1 MNPKIKFTMSHS
13 LKSLTLAL
21 LTLALGTSC
30 TDDQDD
36 NPNGQ
41 LRLSAKATFT
51 SGSASK
57 TPSSGKTINADLE
70 VSEFLVNLKE
80 FELELDDD
88 DFEFDDDDFE
98 GDDDLWDDDG
108 YLDYDDE
115 IELEGPFELDL
126 MDGQVT
132 FINTP
137 LPNGRFEELEFKF
150 DRSDDPQSELF
161 GKSVLIRGT
170 IAGTP
175 FEFWHDFED
184 EVELDFDDPSFD
196 IVIST
201 GTESLILDFDLSL
214 LFNSISGIDLS
225 EAADGNE
232 DGVIEISPTDA
243 DGNNALANRIRDRM
257 KALIDLLDD

>member
-1 MNPKIKFTMSHS
+1 M
-13 LKSLTLAL
+13 KSLTLAL

-30 TDDQDD
+30 SDDQDD

-57 TPSSGKTINADLE
+57 SPSAGKTINADLE
-70 VSEFLVNLKE
+70 VSEFLINLKE

-88 DFEFDDDDFE
+88 AFEFDDDDFE

-108 YLDYDDE
+108 YLDFDDE

-126 MDGQVT
+126 MAGQIT
-132 FINTP
+132 FINTT
-137 LPNGRFEELEFKF
+137 LPNGKFEELEFKF

-170 IAGTP
+170 ISQIP

-184 EVELDFDDPSFD
+184 EVEIDFDDPTMD

-201 GTESLILDFDLSL
+201 GVESLVLDFDLSL
-214 LFNSISGIDLS
+214 LFNSISGIDLTQ
-225 EAADGNE
+225 ATDGNE
-232 DGVIEISPTDA
+232 DGVIEISPQDP
-243 DGNNALANRIRDRM
+243 DGNNALANEIRNRM
-257 KALIDLLDD
+257 KDLIDLLDD